1 MADWYKKKGKD
12 GKDGKDG
19 KEGHSAHE
27 TPAMRHGRERGEAH
41 QRHSKARDDMNK
53 QHEAELAQMAER
65 HAAEME
71 APPTSTAEPAAM
83 NNAGAGAAAGTPPA
97 VAAPNA
103 A

>member
-1 MADWYKKKGKD
+1 MAKKEHYWDKKKEASGHKP
-12 GKDGKDG
+12 
-19 KEGHSAHE
+19 EGMHDRHS
-27 TPAMRHGRERGEAH
+27 RERGETH
-41 QRHSKARDDMNK
+41 MRHAKARDDMNK

-65 HAAEME
+65 HASEME